1 MSQELWT
8 EACLTS
14 VPTLEHCSPKVL
26 LALVC
31 DVCCASCCEEPD
43 QLSDQDLEPLPWPS
57 QPVGALACGVGSYRA
72 WSKQHV

>member
-8 EACLTS
+8 EALLTS
-14 VPTLEHCSPKVL
+14 VLTLEHCSPKVL

-43 QLSDQDLEPLPWPS
+43 QLSNQDLEPQWELWPMRWAAIGL
-57 QPVGALACGVGSYRA
+57 GASSMCR
-72 WSKQHV
+72 